1 VDANDVKKVLV
12 VGAGVMGHSIAQ
24 VFATAGIEVNLVD
37 LSEDALRRAMGF
49 IANNLKLLAD
59 FGRVDPA
66 SIPDITRRIHPSTKL
81 PGAARDIDF
90 GIEAV
95 FESPE
100 AKKAVFADMETCAPA
115 GAVLASNT
123 SGLDIFDIIEPRD
136 PSRIVIAHWCC
147 PAHIIPLVEVAPGPD
162 TAPEVVAFTASLI
175 ERLGKRPV
183 VMEQFV
189 RSFILNR
196 IQGYIF
202 MGVMEMLDK
211 GWATP
216 EQIDYVVKMS
226 LGVRLPVQGVV
237 QTYDFTGLD
246 IVADMLKSYGMSYPI
261 IEQPAARGDLGVK
274 TGKGLFDYR
283 GRSEEEILRRRDE
296 LCIRMCDFIEDLN
309 EFKPV

>member
-1 VDANDVKKVLV
+1 MDSDDVKKALV
-12 VGAGVMGHSIAQ
+12 VGAGVMGHAIAQ

-37 LSEDALRRAMGF
+37 LSEDALGRAMRL
-49 IANNLKLLAD
+49 ISNNLTLLAD
-59 FGRVDPA
+59 FGRVDPS
-66 SIPDITRRIHPSTKL
+66 SIPGITQRIHLSTDL
-81 PGAARDIDF
+81 SAAARDIDF

-100 AKKAVFADMETCAPA
+100 AKKRIFADLERYAPT

-123 SGLDIFDIIEPRD
+123 SGLDLFDIIEPRD

-147 PAHIIPLVEVAPGPD
+147 PAQIIPLVEVAPGPG

-175 ERLGKRPV
+175 QRLGKRPV
-183 VMEQFV
+183 VMGQFV

-202 MGVMEMLDK
+202 MAVMEMLDK

-216 EQIDYVVKMS
+216 EQIDYAVKMS

-246 IVADMLKSYGMSYPI
+246 IVADMLKSYGMDYPI
-261 IEQPAARGDLGVK
+261 IKERAARGDLGVK
-274 TGKGLFDYR
+274 TGKGLFNYR
-283 GRSEEEILRRRDE
+283 GRNEEEILRRRDE

-309 EFKPV
+309 RFEPV